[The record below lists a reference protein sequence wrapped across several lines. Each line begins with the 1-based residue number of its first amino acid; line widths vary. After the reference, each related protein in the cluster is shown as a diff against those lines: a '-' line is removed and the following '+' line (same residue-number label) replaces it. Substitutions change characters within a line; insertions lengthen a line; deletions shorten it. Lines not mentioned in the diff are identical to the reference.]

1 MKSFHN
7 IEKLAGKPH
16 YTGYAGGAIFRI
28 RKSGANNKDRTWEAY
43 HSTGPCN
50 VVMFYGATLEEV
62 SARLDD
68 IAKRASL

>member
-7 IEKLAGKPH
+7 IEKLAGKTH

-28 RKSGANNKDRTWEAY
+28 RKSGREWAAY

-50 VVMFYGATLEEV
+50 VVMFYGETLEKV

-68 IAKRASL
+68 IAKRA